1 MYIIMPAK
9 FIGNKKLRIKKS
21 VLKAA
26 QARAVKK
33 RSGLNKTEK
42 KQTKSMIKSAIK
54 AEHTLKYFDSNSTDG
69 DAAISPQI
77 TTVGNNKEVSV
88 VAFSSTTE
96 FDNTGA
102 AVKFGPQD
110 YVPLNLAKPFKENNA
125 DESLN
130 AQALNG
136 QYIIPKRATT
146 TFSME
151 RVALRVG
158 VRDDVHSNDADAAHT
173 LPIYYRIIKVGI
185 KAQQGNAIVIDPN
198 LDIML
203 DSNGQP
209 YGPNSDN
216 FNRLN
221 MRMSPINTK
230 KYIKL
235 MDMTGTINQNNIFSV
250 RPVGANFT
258 DNVYEKNGASVKHFT
273 IPFMLSAR
281 KGGKL
286 FYDQP
291 QQAGTGPSTF
301 TSGGK
306 RELLLCFFTYENG
319 HTLLGGEGQP
329 KAPVAADIQIKF
341 KSTSAFVDAQ

>member
-1 MYIIMPAK
+1 MPY
-9 FIGNKKLRIKKS
+9 KKPTHRFLSGGKYRKHPRHKLKNALKK
-21 VLKAA
+21 A
-26 QARAVKK
+26 
-33 RSGLNKTEK
+33 EK
-42 KQTKSMIKSAIK
+42 KQVKKIVDNAIK
-54 AEHTLKYFDSNSTDG
+54 KEHVLKYFNSSSTNG

-96 FDNTGA
+96 FDNTGG

-110 YVPLNLAKPFKENNA
+110 YVPLHLARPFKENNA

-136 QYIIPKRATT
+136 QYILPKRATT
-146 TFSME
+146 SFSIE
-151 RVALRVG
+151 RVAYAVG
-158 VRDDVHSNDADAAHT
+158 NDENSEVDPNMARS

-185 KAQQGNAIVIDPN
+185 KAQQGNAIVINPN
-198 LDIML
+198 LDIMV
-203 DSNGQP
+203 DSFGQP
-209 YGPNSDN
+209 YGPDSDN

-230 KYIKL
+230 KYTKI
-235 MDMTGTINQNNIFSV
+235 MDLTGTIAQNNLIS
-250 RPVGANFT
+250 PKYNEGATVWT
-258 DNVYEKNGASVKHFT
+258 DVVTQKNGPSVKHMT
-273 IPFMLSAR
+273 IPFMLSQR
-281 KGGKL
+281 KNGKL

-291 QQAGTGPSTF
+291 QQAGTGPATF

-306 RELLLCFFTYENG
+306 RVILLCFFTYDNG
-319 HTLLGGEGQP
+319 HTLLGAEGQP
-329 KAPVAADIQIKF
+329 KAPVASDIQIKF

>member
-1 MYIIMPAK
+1 
-9 FIGNKKLRIKKS
+9 
-21 VLKAA
+21 
-26 QARAVKK
+26 
-33 RSGLNKTEK
+33 
-42 KQTKSMIKSAIK
+42 
-54 AEHTLKYFDSNSTDG
+54 
-69 DAAISPQI
+69 
-77 TTVGNNKEVSV
+77 V

-136 QYIIPKRATT
+136 QYVLPKRATT
-146 TFSME
+146 TFSIE
-151 RVALRVG
+151 RVGYAVPMDG
-158 VRDDVHSNDADAAHT
+158 NDQPDLTAART

-198 LDIML
+198 LDIMV
-203 DSNGQP
+203 DSFGQP
-209 YGPNSDN
+209 YGPDSDN

-230 KYIKL
+230 KYTKI
-235 MDMTGTINQNNIFSV
+235 MDITGTLNQNNIMTPTQGTLPGPN
-250 RPVGANFT
+250 RTT
-258 DNVYEKNGASVKHFT
+258 DFATRAGSSVKHMT
-273 IPFMLSAR
+273 VPFMLSQR
-281 KGGKL
+281 KNGKL

-291 QQAGTGPSTF
+291 QQAGAGPSTF

-306 RELLLCFFTYENG
+306 RELLLCFFTYDNG
-319 HTLLGGEGQP
+319 HTLLGAEGQP
-329 KAPVAADIQIKF
+329 RAPVAADIQIKF

>member
-1 MYIIMPAK
+1 MPRPRKFAGPLRPGTSSTRQRVAK
-9 FIGNKKLRIKKS
+9 KPRG
-21 VLKAA
+21 
-26 QARAVKK
+26 
-33 RSGLNKTEK
+33 GLNKTEK
-42 KQTKSMIKSAIK
+42 KQTKQIVETAIK
-54 AEHTLKYFDSNSTDG
+54 KEHVLKYFDSNSTG
-69 DAAISPQI
+69 GSAAISPQI

-146 TFSME
+146 TFSIE
-151 RVALRVG
+151 RVSFAVPYDGNAPPDPL
-158 VRDDVHSNDADAAHT
+158 AARS

-185 KAQQGNAIVIDPN
+185 KAQQGNAIVINPN
-198 LDIML
+198 LDIMI
-203 DSNGQP
+203 DSKGQP
-209 YGPNSDN
+209 YGPDSDD

-230 KYIKL
+230 KYTKIMEL
-235 MDMTGTINQNNIFSV
+235 TGTINQNNIITSQYQAGL
-250 RPVGANFT
+250 PANQDHTSFY
-258 DNVYEKNGASVKHFT
+258 NAKAGASLKHMT

-306 RELLLCFFTYENG
+306 RELLLCFFTYDNG
-319 HTLLGGEGQP
+319 HGLLGAEGQP

>member
-1 MYIIMPAK
+1 MPK
-9 FIGNKKLRIKKS
+9 TLVIRSGPNKGKRF
-21 VLKAA
+21 
-26 QARAVKK
+26 AVKK
-33 RSGLNKTEK
+33 PRKRGGLNKTEK
-42 KQTKSMIKSAIK
+42 KETKKIVNAAIK
-54 AEHTLKYFDSNSTDG
+54 KEHVLKYFDSKSTNG
-69 DAAISPQI
+69 DAAISPQV

-146 TFSME
+146 TFSIE
-151 RVALRVG
+151 RVRYSV
-158 VRDDVHSNDADAAHT
+158 SNSANSNIDADMARS

-185 KAQQGNAIVIDPN
+185 KATQGNQIVINPN

-209 YGPNSDN
+209 YGPDSDN

-230 KYIKL
+230 KYTKL
-235 MDMTGTINQNNIFSV
+235 MDLTGTINQNNIV
-250 RPVGANFT
+250 TPMYNYDATVWT
-258 DNVYEKNGASVKHFT
+258 DIVNQKNGPSVKHMT

-291 QQAGTGPSTF
+291 QQAGTGPNSF

-319 HTLLGGEGQP
+319 HSLLGAEGQP
-329 KAPVAADIQIKF
+329 KAPTLDDIQIKF

>member
-1 MYIIMPAK
+1 MPGKRGRPRK
-9 FIGNKKLRIKKS
+9 FSGPLRKGQTSIK
-21 VLKAA
+21 
-26 QARAVKK
+26 
-33 RSGLNKTEK
+33 GLNKTEK
-42 KQTKSMIKSAIK
+42 KQTKQIVDSAIK
-54 AEHTLKYFDSNSTDG
+54 KEHVLKYFNSNSTDG
-69 DAAISPQI
+69 SPAISPEI
-77 TTVGNNKEVSV
+77 TTVGNNREVSV

-146 TFSME
+146 TFSIE
-151 RVALRVG
+151 RVAYDVG
-158 VRDDVHSNDADAAHT
+158 IDDNNTPPLSAAHS

-185 KAQQGNAIVIDPN
+185 KAQQGNAIVINPN
-198 LDIML
+198 LDIMI
-203 DSNGQP
+203 DSFGQP
-209 YGPNSDN
+209 YGPDSDN

-230 KYIKL
+230 KYTKI
-235 MDMTGTINQNNIFSV
+235 MDVTGTLNQNNIMTPTVINPTAKSTQFM
-250 RPVGANFT
+250 
-258 DNVYEKNGASVKHFT
+258 EKMGSSVKHMT
-273 IPFMLSAR
+273 VPFMLSAR

-319 HTLLGGEGQP
+319 HNLLGAEGQLR
-329 KAPVAADIQIKF
+329 APVASDIQIKF

>member
-1 MYIIMPAK
+1 MPGKRGRPRK
-9 FIGNKKLRIKKS
+9 FSGPLRKGQTSIK
-21 VLKAA
+21 
-26 QARAVKK
+26 
-33 RSGLNKTEK
+33 GLNKTEK
-42 KQTKSMIKSAIK
+42 KQTKQIVDSAIK
-54 AEHTLKYFDSNSTDG
+54 AEHVLKYFNSNSTG
-69 DAAISPQI
+69 GSAAISPQI

-136 QYIIPKRATT
+136 QYVLPKRATT
-146 TFSME
+146 TFSIE
-151 RVALRVG
+151 RVHYAVPY
-158 VRDDVHSNDADAAHT
+158 DDNFLPLTTAARS

-185 KAQQGNAIVIDPN
+185 KAQQGNAIVINPN
-198 LDIML
+198 LDIMI

-209 YGPNSDN
+209 YGPDSDN

-230 KYIKL
+230 KYTKI
-235 MDMTGTINQNNIFSV
+235 MEMTGTIAQNNIITPNRNDELDKS
-250 RPVGANFT
+250 T
-258 DNVYEKNGASVKHFT
+258 DQFYTKSGSGIKYMTV
-273 IPFMLSAR
+273 PFMLSAR

-319 HTLLGGEGQP
+319 HSLLGAEGQP
-329 KAPVAADIQIKF
+329 KAPVAADLQIKF

>member
-1 MYIIMPAK
+1 MPPKRLKIISAAAMAK
-9 FIGNKKLRIKKS
+9 RIARKNKKRG
-21 VLKAA
+21 
-26 QARAVKK
+26 
-33 RSGLNKTEK
+33 GLNKTEK
-42 KQTKSMIKSAIK
+42 KETKKIVNAAIK
-54 AEHTLKYFDSNSTDG
+54 KEHVLKYFDSNSTNG
-69 DAAISPQI
+69 NAAISPQV
-77 TTVGNNKEVSV
+77 TTVGNNQEVSV

-96 FDNTGA
+96 FNNTGA

-110 YVPLNLAKPFKENNA
+110 YVPLNLAKPFKENNP

-146 TFSME
+146 TFSIE
-151 RVALRVG
+151 RVAYTVG
-158 VRDDVHSNDADAAHT
+158 TDGNANVDREMAQS

-198 LDIML
+198 LDIMI

-230 KYIKL
+230 KYTKL
-235 MDMTGTINQNNIFSV
+235 MDLTGTINQNNIITPWNNTAGV
-250 RPVGANFT
+250 HT
-258 DNVYEKNGASVKHFT
+258 DIVTQKNGSSVKHMT

-319 HTLLGGEGQP
+319 HNLLGGAGQP

>member
-1 MYIIMPAK
+1 MP
-9 FIGNKKLRIKKS
+9 KKPSHPKLSGGRYRKKP
-21 VLKAA
+21 AH
-26 QARAVKK
+26 KK
-33 RSGLNKTEK
+33 RLGLLKKGEK
-42 KQTKSMIKSAIK
+42 KQVKAI
-54 AEHTLKYFDSNSTDG
+54 AEAVVKKEHVLKYFNSNSTDG
-69 DAAISPQI
+69 SPAIVPAI

-96 FDNTGA
+96 FDNLGG

-146 TFSME
+146 TFSIE
-151 RVALRVG
+151 RVAYSVSNSANSQ
-158 VRDDVHSNDADAAHT
+158 VDASIAHS

-185 KAQQGNAIVIDPN
+185 KALQGNSIVINPN
-198 LDIML
+198 LDIMV
-203 DSNGQP
+203 DSFGQP
-209 YGPNSDN
+209 YGPDSDN

-221 MRMSPINTK
+221 MRMSPINSK
-230 KYIKL
+230 KYTKIS
-235 MDMTGTINQNNIFSV
+235 DFTGVINQNNIIT
-250 RPVGANFT
+250 PMYNENAGVGEEWT
-258 DNVYEKNGASVKHFT
+258 DIVSQKNGASLKHMT

-281 KGGKL
+281 KNGKL

-306 RELLLCFFTYENG
+306 REILLCFFTYENG
-319 HTLLGGEGQP
+319 HTLLGATEQL
-329 KAPVAADIQIKF
+329 KAPTGSDIQIKF

>member
-1 MYIIMPAK
+1 MPVK
-9 FIGNKKLRIKKS
+9 VTGKRLKVRIRKPKKG
-21 VLKAA
+21 
-26 QARAVKK
+26 
-33 RSGLNKTEK
+33 GLNKTEK
-42 KQTKSMIKSAIK
+42 KQTKQIVKAAIK
-54 AEHTLKYFDSNSTDG
+54 KEHVLKYFNSSSTDG
-69 DAAISPQI
+69 AAATVPAI

-96 FDNTGA
+96 FNNAGA

-110 YVPLNLAKPFKENNA
+110 YVPLHLARPFKENNA

-136 QYIIPKRATT
+136 QYCLPKRATT
-146 TFSME
+146 TFSIE
-151 RVALRVG
+151 RVAYAVP
-158 VRDDVHSNDADAAHT
+158 DDDEGFGPKDKAAHS
-173 LPIYYRIIKVGI
+173 LPIYYRIIKVGV

-198 LDIML
+198 TDIMV
-203 DSNGQP
+203 DSFGQP

-230 KYIKL
+230 KYTKI
-235 MDMTGTINQNNIFSV
+235 MDITGTLNQNNIMT
-250 RPVGANFT
+250 PVIHPRTAGNAT
-258 DNVYEKNGASVKHFT
+258 EMYTQKNGASLKHMT
-273 IPFMLSAR
+273 IPFMLSQR
-281 KGGKL
+281 KNGKL

-306 RELLLCFFTYENG
+306 RELVLCFFTFENG
-319 HTLLGGEGQP
+319 HNLLGGTDQL
-329 KAPVAADIQIKF
+329 KAPLGDDIQIKF

>member
-1 MYIIMPAK
+1 MAK
-9 FIGNKKLRIKKS
+9 KTGKRLVLIPKGTKLVKRGG
-21 VLKAA
+21 
-26 QARAVKK
+26 KK
-33 RSGLNKTEK
+33 RGLTKTEK
-42 KQTKSMIKSAIK
+42 KETKSIVNAAIK
-54 AEHTLKYFDSNSTDG
+54 KEHTLKYFNSSSTDG
-69 DAAISPQI
+69 SAAIAPQF

-96 FDNTGA
+96 FDNAGA

-110 YVPLNLAKPFKENNA
+110 YVPLHLARPFKENNA

-136 QYIIPKRATT
+136 QYCLPKRATT
-146 TFSME
+146 SFSIE
-151 RVALRVG
+151 RVAYEVG
-158 VRDDVHSNDADAAHT
+158 TDTDPGVVDLEMAHS

-198 LDIML
+198 LDIMV
-203 DSNGQP
+203 DSFGQP
-209 YGPNSDN
+209 YGPDSDN

-230 KYIKL
+230 KYTKI
-235 MDMTGTINQNNIFSV
+235 MDLTGVINQNNIITPAQS
-250 RPVGANFT
+250 GATSRT
-258 DNVYEKNGASVKHFT
+258 DIVTQKNGASLKHMT
-273 IPFMLSAR
+273 IPFMLSQR

-291 QQAGTGPSTF
+291 QQAGTGPATF

-306 RELLLCFFTYENG
+306 RELLLMFFTFEHG
-319 HTLLGGEGQP
+319 HNLLGGTDQL
-329 KAPVAADIQIKF
+329 KAPLGSDIQIKF

>member
-1 MYIIMPAK
+1 MKSGPLRKGQKRKGVLYR
-9 FIGNKKLRIKKS
+9 KKKG
-21 VLKAA
+21 
-26 QARAVKK
+26 
-33 RSGLNKTEK
+33 GLNKTEK
-42 KQTKSMIKSAIK
+42 KQTKAIVASAIK
-54 AEHTLKYFDSNSTDG
+54 KEHVLKYFNSSSTDG
-69 DAAISPQI
+69 SAAIAPQF

-96 FDNTGA
+96 FNNAGA

-110 YVPLNLAKPFKENNA
+110 YVPLHLARPFKENNA

-136 QYIIPKRATT
+136 QYCLPKRATT
-146 TFSME
+146 TFSIE
-151 RVALRVG
+151 RVVYEVG
-158 VRDDVHSNDADAAHT
+158 FATQPPDEHLAHS
-173 LPIYYRIIKVGI
+173 LPIYYRIIKVGV

-198 LDIML
+198 LDIMV
-203 DSNGQP
+203 DSFGQP
-209 YGPNSDN
+209 YGPDSDN

-230 KYIKL
+230 KYTKL
-235 MDMTGTINQNNIFSV
+235 MDITGTIGQNNIVTPSQFH
-250 RPVGANFT
+250 N
-258 DNVYEKNGASVKHFT
+258 DNTNVITQKNGASLKHMT
-273 IPFMLSAR
+273 IPFMLSQR

-291 QQAGTGPSTF
+291 QQAGTGPTTF

-306 RELLLCFFTYENG
+306 RELLLMFFTYENG
-319 HTLLGGEGQP
+319 HNLLGGTDQL
-329 KAPVAADIQIKF
+329 KAPLGSDIQIKF

>member
-1 MYIIMPAK
+1 MPT
-9 FIGNKKLRIKKS
+9 FIKTFKSKKGKKTL
-21 VLKAA
+21 VR
-26 QARAVKK
+26 ARMTNYK
-33 RSGLNKTEK
+33 RGGLNKTEK
-42 KQTKSMIKSAIK
+42 KETKKIVNAAIK
-54 AEHTLKYFDSNSTDG
+54 KEHTLKYFDSNSTDG
-69 DAAISPQI
+69 SPAIAPAI
-77 TTVGNNKEVSV
+77 TVVGNNKEVSC

-136 QYIIPKRATT
+136 QYCLPKRATT
-146 TFSME
+146 TFSIE
-151 RVALRVG
+151 RVAYEVALG
-158 VRDDVHSNDADAAHT
+158 GIAIDKKIAHS

-185 KAQQGNAIVIDPN
+185 KATQGSAVVINPN
-198 LDIML
+198 LDIMV
-203 DSNGQP
+203 DSFGQP
-209 YGPNSDN
+209 YGPDSDN

-230 KYIKL
+230 KYTKL
-235 MDMTGTINQNNIFSV
+235 MDLTGTINQNNIITTAAFS
-250 RPVGANFT
+250 PTEANSSDIIT
-258 DNVYEKNGASVKHFT
+258 QKNGASLKHMT
-273 IPFMLSAR
+273 IPFMLSQR
-281 KGGKL
+281 KNGKL

-306 RELLLCFFTYENG
+306 RELLLCFFTFENG
-319 HTLLGGEGQP
+319 HNLLGGTDQLN
-329 KAPVAADIQIKF
+329 APIGSDIQIKF

>member
-1 MYIIMPAK
+1 MV
-9 FIGNKKLRIKKS
+9 
-21 VLKAA
+21 VLKKPSAKT
-26 QARAVKK
+26 RAKIRKHRNK
-33 RSGLNKTEK
+33 RGLNKVEK
-42 KQTKSMIKSAIK
+42 KETKNIVDAAIK
-54 AEHTLKYFDSNSTDG
+54 KEHVLKYFNSSSTNG
-69 DAAISPQI
+69 DAAISPQF

-110 YVPLNLAKPFKENNA
+110 YVPLHLARPFKENDA

-136 QYIIPKRATT
+136 QYILPKRATT
-146 TFSME
+146 TFSIE
-151 RVALRVG
+151 RVFY
-158 VRDDVHSNDADAAHT
+158 DAESDATADMDLNAART

-198 LDIML
+198 LDIMV
-203 DSNGQP
+203 DSHGQP

-230 KYIKL
+230 KYTKI
-235 MDMTGTINQNNIFSV
+235 MDITGTLNQNNIFSPNQATSV
-250 RPVGANFT
+250 AQSHVIT
-258 DNVYEKNGASVKHFT
+258 QKNGASVKHMT
-273 IPFMLSAR
+273 IPFMLSQR
-281 KGGKL
+281 KNGKL

-306 RELLLCFFTYENG
+306 RELVLCFFTYENG
-319 HTLLGGEGQP
+319 HSLLGDEGQP

>member
-1 MYIIMPAK
+1 MAK
-9 FIGNKKLRIKKS
+9 RI
-21 VLKAA
+21 
-26 QARAVKK
+26 ARKEK
-33 RSGLNKTEK
+33 RAGLNKTEK
-42 KQTKSMIKSAIK
+42 KQTKQIVKAAIK
-54 AEHTLKYFDSNSTDG
+54 KEHVLKYFDSKSTNG
-69 DAAISPQI
+69 DAAISPQV

-96 FDNTGA
+96 FDNQGA

-146 TFSME
+146 TFSIE
-151 RVALRVG
+151 RVGYKVPFDG
-158 VRDDVHSNDADAAHT
+158 DVNPDSNAARS
-173 LPIYYRIIKVGI
+173 LSIYYRIIKVGI
-185 KAQQGNAIVIDPN
+185 KATQGNQIVINPN
-198 LDIML
+198 LDIMM
-203 DSNGQP
+203 DSAGQP
-209 YGPNSDN
+209 YGPDSDN

-230 KYIKL
+230 KYTKL
-235 MDMTGTINQNNIFSV
+235 MDLTGTINQNNIMTPWHV
-250 RPVGANFT
+250 DAVGTNTTQFAT
-258 DNVYEKNGASVKHFT
+258 RAGASTKHMT

-291 QQAGTGPSTF
+291 QQAGTGPNSF

-306 RELLLCFFTYENG
+306 RELVLCFFTYENG
-319 HTLLGGEGQP
+319 HALLGAAGQP
-329 KAPVAADIQIKF
+329 QAPVAADIQIKF

>member
-1 MYIIMPAK
+1 MPGKRGRPRK
-9 FIGNKKLRIKKS
+9 FSGPLRKGQTSI
-21 VLKAA
+21 
-26 QARAVKK
+26 R
-33 RSGLNKTEK
+33 GLNKTEK
-42 KQTKSMIKSAIK
+42 KQTKQIVDSAIK
-54 AEHTLKYFDSNSTDG
+54 AEHVLKYFDSNSTG
-69 DAAISPQI
+69 GSAAISPQI

-96 FDNTGA
+96 FDNAGA
-102 AVKFGPQD
+102 AVNFGPQE
-110 YVPLNLAKPFKENNA
+110 YVPLRLAKPFKENNP

-151 RVALRVG
+151 RVRYVNE
-158 VRDDVHSNDADAAHT
+158 SDATADMDPNSART

-185 KAQQGNAIVIDPN
+185 KAQQGNQIVINPN

-209 YGPNSDN
+209 YGPDSDN

-230 KYIKL
+230 KYTKI
-235 MDMTGTINQNNIFSV
+235 MEMTGTLNQNNIFTPNQATSV
-250 RPVGANFT
+250 AQAHVIT
-258 DNVYEKNGASVKHFT
+258 QKNGTSSKHFT
-273 IPFMLSAR
+273 VPFMLSAR

-306 RELLLCFFTYENG
+306 RELLLCFFTFENG
-319 HTLLGGEGQP
+319 HSMLGAENQP
-329 KAPVAADIQIKF
+329 KAPDLNDVQIKF

>member
-1 MYIIMPAK
+1 MPAVFTGKK
-9 FIGNKKLRIKKS
+9 FKVKKS
-21 VLKAA
+21 ALKAA
-26 QARAVKK
+26 RAKAAAK
-33 RSGLNKTEK
+33 RSGLNKVEK
-42 KQTKSMIKSAIK
+42 KQTKAIVKSAIK
-54 AEHTLKYFDSNSTDG
+54 AEHTLKYFNSSSTDG
-69 DAAISPQI
+69 SAAIAPQF
-77 TTVGNNKEVSV
+77 TSVGNNKEVSV

-96 FDNTGA
+96 FNNAGA

-110 YVPLNLAKPFKENNA
+110 YVPLHLSRPFKENNA

-136 QYIIPKRATT
+136 QYILPKRATT
-146 TFSME
+146 SFSIE
-151 RVALRVG
+151 RVAYAVG
-158 VRDDVHSNDADAAHT
+158 TSTDETVDPDIGHS
-173 LPIYYRIIKVGI
+173 LPIYYRIIKVGV

-198 LDIML
+198 LDIMV
-203 DSNGQP
+203 DSFGQP
-209 YGPNSDN
+209 YGPDSDN

-230 KYIKL
+230 KYTKL
-235 MDMTGTINQNNIFSV
+235 MDMTGVINQNNIITPRRQSDA
-250 RPVGANFT
+250 GNSSWT
-258 DNVYEKNGASVKHFT
+258 DHINQKNGASLKHMT
-273 IPFMLSAR
+273 IPFMLSQR
-281 KGGKL
+281 KNGKL

-319 HTLLGGEGQP
+319 HNLLGGTGQL
-329 KAPVAADIQIKF
+329 KAPLGNDIQIKF

>member
-1 MYIIMPAK
+1 MPGKRGRPRK
-9 FIGNKKLRIKKS
+9 FSGPLRKGQTSI
-21 VLKAA
+21 
-26 QARAVKK
+26 R
-33 RSGLNKTEK
+33 GLNKTEK
-42 KQTKSMIKSAIK
+42 KQTKQIVDSAIK
-54 AEHTLKYFDSNSTDG
+54 AEHVLKYFDSNSTG
-69 DAAISPQI
+69 GSAAISPQI

-96 FDNTGA
+96 FDNAGA
-102 AVKFGPQD
+102 AINFGPQE

-125 DESLN
+125 DERLN

-151 RVALRVG
+151 RVGYPVPL
-158 VRDDVHSNDADAAHT
+158 DQDNEPPLSAARS

-185 KAQQGNAIVIDPN
+185 KAQQGNQIVINPN

-209 YGPNSDN
+209 YGPDSND

-221 MRMSPINTK
+221 MRVSPINTK
-230 KYIKL
+230 KYTKL
-235 MDMTGTINQNNIFSV
+235 MEMTGTLNQNNIMTPFILSSNYQSTEFAT
-250 RPVGANFT
+250 RAGSAT
-258 DNVYEKNGASVKHFT
+258 KHMT

-319 HTLLGGEGQP
+319 HSLLGAEGQP
-329 KAPVAADIQIKF
+329 KAPVAADVQIKF

>member
-1 MYIIMPAK
+1 MPPKKIRINTKKAK
-9 FIGNKKLRIKKS
+9 
-21 VLKAA
+21 
-26 QARAVKK
+26 ARALAKK
-33 RSGLNKTEK
+33 GLNKVEK
-42 KQTKSMIKSAIK
+42 VQTKSMIKSAIK
-54 AEHTLKYFDSNSTDG
+54 AEHVLKYFDSNSTG
-69 DAAISPQI
+69 GSPAIAPQI
-77 TTVGNNKEVSV
+77 TSVGNNKEVSV

-96 FDNTGA
+96 FDNVGA

-151 RVALRVG
+151 RVRYAISNSANSAV
-158 VRDDVHSNDADAAHT
+158 DVQMAHS

-209 YGPNSDN
+209 YGPNSDD

-230 KYIKL
+230 KYTKL
-235 MDMTGTINQNNIFSV
+235 MDMTGTIAQNNIIT
-250 RPVGANFT
+250 PLYNENAGVGEEWT
-258 DNVYEKNGASVKHFT
+258 DIVSQKSGASLKHFT

-319 HTLLGGEGQP
+319 HELLGGIGQP
-329 KAPVAADIQIKF
+329 KAPLGADIQIKF

>member
-1 MYIIMPAK
+1 MPRPRKFAGPLRPGTSSTRQRVAK
-9 FIGNKKLRIKKS
+9 KPRG
-21 VLKAA
+21 
-26 QARAVKK
+26 
-33 RSGLNKTEK
+33 GLNKTEK
-42 KQTKSMIKSAIK
+42 KQTKQIVETAIK
-54 AEHTLKYFDSNSTDG
+54 KEHVLKYFNSNSTG
-69 DAAISPQI
+69 GGAAISPEI

-146 TFSME
+146 TFSIE
-151 RVALRVG
+151 RVAFAVG
-158 VRDDVHSNDADAAHT
+158 TDANNDPPLLAAHS

-185 KAQQGNAIVIDPN
+185 KAQQGNAIVINPN
-198 LDIML
+198 LDIMV
-203 DSNGQP
+203 DSFGQP
-209 YGPNSDN
+209 YGPDSDN

-230 KYIKL
+230 KYTKI
-235 MDMTGTINQNNIFSV
+235 MDLTGTINQNNIMTPIQPGAPA
-250 RPVGANFT
+250 PVASTQFM
-258 DNVYEKNGASVKHFT
+258 EKTGASVKHIT
-273 IPFMLSAR
+273 VPFMLSQR

-306 RELLLCFFTYENG
+306 RELMLCFFTFDNG
-319 HTLLGGEGQP
+319 HNLLGAEGQL
-329 KAPVAADIQIKF
+329 KAPVASDIQIKF

>member
-1 MYIIMPAK
+1 MPS
-9 FIGNKKLRIKKS
+9 KKPTHRFLSGGKYRKHPRHKLKNALKK
-21 VLKAA
+21 A
-26 QARAVKK
+26 
-33 RSGLNKTEK
+33 EK
-42 KQTKSMIKSAIK
+42 KQVKKIVDNAIK
-54 AEHTLKYFDSNSTDG
+54 KEHVLKYFDSNSTDG
-69 DAAISPQI
+69 SPAIAPAI
-77 TTVGNNKEVSV
+77 TVVGNNKEVSV

-96 FDNTGA
+96 FDNAGG

-136 QYIIPKRATT
+136 QYCLPKRATT
-146 TFSME
+146 SFSIE
-151 RVALRVG
+151 RVAYEVG
-158 VRDDVHSNDADAAHT
+158 YDAETGIDKKMAHS

-185 KAQQGNAIVIDPN
+185 KALQGNAIVINPN
-198 LDIML
+198 LDIMV
-203 DSNGQP
+203 DSFGQP
-209 YGPNSDN
+209 YGPDSDN

-230 KYIKL
+230 KYTKI
-235 MDMTGTINQNNIFSV
+235 MDITGTINQNNIISQS
-250 RPVGANFT
+250 REANNQLT
-258 DNVYEKNGASVKHFT
+258 DLVTQKNGASLKHLT
-273 IPFMLSAR
+273 IPFMLSQR

-306 RELLLCFFTYENG
+306 RELLLCFFTFENG
-319 HTLLGGEGQP
+319 HNLLGGTDQLN
-329 KAPVAADIQIKF
+329 APIGSDIQIKF